1 MSQINKI
8 TMNSVRN
15 IVCLARRNIF
25 MSSRLLNISKT
36 ESIQE
41 NSDVSL
47 VDTELDPEE
56 SAAREERIAL
66 LRNKSRLLGEN

>member
-1 MSQINKI
+1 
-8 TMNSVRN
+8 
-15 IVCLARRNIF
+15 